1 MNVSV
6 VIPVY
11 NEEKYIAQCLESLMR
26 QKVQADEIIV
36 VNNNCTD
43 NTIAIVKQ
51 YPVRIENEH
60 NQGMIFARNCGF
72 NNAKCEII
80 ARTDSDSILPDNWIE
95 EIKLQFSNPEISALT
110 GSFIFYDFFTD
121 SKFIYNSY
129 QKYMNY
135 FLKNH
140 NVFIGSNMI
149 LRKSLW
155 EKVKGYTCQDD
166 KKVHEDIDLSIH
178 LLLLG
183 ELIMNDPNLN
193 IKMSA
198 RRIKHNPVSFFI
210 EYFIRTI
217 KTIKSHNLS

>member
-26 QKVQADEIIV
+26 QKVQADEIII

-43 NTIAIVKQ
+43 NTIAITKQ

-72 NNAKCEII
+72 NNAKYEII
-80 ARTDSDSILPDNWIE
+80 ARTDADSILPDNWVE
-95 EIKLQFSNPEISALT
+95 EIKIQFSKPEVSAIT
-110 GSFIFYDFFTD
+110 GSFTFYDFFTD

-155 EKVKGYTCQDD
+155 EKMKIFTCQDD

-178 LLLLG
+178 LALLG
-183 ELIMNDPNLN
+183 ESIINDPNLT

-198 RRIKHNPVSFFI
+198 RRIKHNPVSFFL

-217 KTIKSHNLS
+217 KTIKSHKLT